1 MIEYIIILAGIICL
15 VRAFL
20 GPTIYDR
27 VLALDS
33 FLVLLIAIMALWS
46 EKNPMYIDIAI
57 VFAGL
62 SFGSTIVV
70 SKYLRGE
77 KIWS

>member
-1 MIEYIIILAGIICL
+1 MIEYVLIAAGVICL
-15 VRAFL
+15 VRAL
-20 GPTIYDR
+20 MGPTIYDR
-27 VLALDS
+27 VIAVDS
-33 FLVLLIAIMALWS
+33 FIVLLIAVMALWS

-57 VFAGL
+57 VFAAL

-70 SKYLRGE
+70 SKYMRGE